1 MPTVKNVLDAMDAL
15 GAKEFQSTT
24 LVWKLEQQGFSQPE
38 INVAIQA
45 AMANGFIL
53 FTHRG
58 MMRKALPRPTKLV
71 KPADPAPGAGDPP
84 KT

>member
-1 MPTVKNVLDAMDAL
+1 
-15 GAKEFQSTT
+15 
-24 LVWKLEQQGFSQPE
+24 
-38 INVAIQA
+38 
-45 AMANGFIL
+45 MASGFIL

>member
-1 MPTVKNVLDAMDAL
+1 MPTLKNVLDAIDAL
-15 GAKEFQSTT
+15 GVKEFQSTM
-24 LVWKLEQQGFSQPE
+24 LVWKLEQQGFSLPA

-45 AMANGFIL
+45 AMASGYIL

-71 KPADPAPGAGDPP
+71 KPAEPGPGAGDPP